1 MHSRYCIYSCISQ
14 PFMTKKSP
22 LTYTQRPD
30 LSNPRNQHKI
40 YLKSI
45 GKTKFIKPVLIV
57 FEFRHFLPHSS
68 STKMFE
74 IINFKWLNKKLLELI
89 FIVSSDCRADIFA
102 SSFAAVN
109 SAELLFLLN
118 DFSGLVTWL
127 AWSCMLCVI
136 LQSSSVLLRSN

>member
-14 PFMTKKSP
+14 PFTTKKSP
-22 LTYTQRPD
+22 STYTQRPD

-40 YLKSI
+40 YLKSV

-89 FIVSSDCRADIFA
+89 FIASSDCKADIFA

-109 SAELLFLLN
+109 SDELLFSSN
-118 DFSGLVTWL
+118 DFSGFVTWL
-127 AWSCMLCVI
+127 VRSCMLRVI
-136 LQSSSVLLRSN
+136 LQSSLVLLRSN

>member
-1 MHSRYCIYSCISQ
+1 M
-14 PFMTKKSP
+14 
-22 LTYTQRPD
+22 
-30 LSNPRNQHKI
+30 
-40 YLKSI
+40 
-45 GKTKFIKPVLIV
+45 

-109 SAELLFLLN
+109 SAEFLFSPEPETFVQETEVAICDNRGALEL
-118 DFSGLVTWL
+118 
-127 AWSCMLCVI
+127 WSTNSHALPEV
-136 LQSSSVLLRSN
+136 